1 MKRAAVILFCFIML
15 SLFGCTVSPKTS
27 LAVLEVNKL
36 PLSDSDL
43 RISELEINQNAGSDL
58 ISRSAMVFE
67 TSAADVDEEYLN
79 LFKKSIGFGECTMT
93 DDDEAMS
100 ITDDKGNFL
109 TVFKASGTITYY
121 STPEGGDTPVD
132 ESSELLSD
140 EEYMRIASDW
150 LSHTGLLTDEYT
162 EKDAVVADNGFVT
175 KTDDDGT
182 EHTYPTFKTVTYPF
196 YDLEGIEVGGVAPRI
211 AVDVTLDGR
220 IKNVVKIQ
228 REYKPLAEYPLQSIE
243 KAIRKLKDGEGVF
256 CVSDNAGQKGII
268 ENVKLAYYNT
278 DVMDDCPYLLP
289 VYIFEGTSEGS
300 QFTAMVYALE
310 EDCYTVTGGT
320 T

>member
-1 MKRAAVILFCFIML
+1 MNVK
-15 SLFGCTVSPKTS
+15 K
-27 LAVLEVNKL
+27 K
-36 PLSDSDL
+36 
-43 RISELEINQNAGSDL
+43 
-58 ISRSAMVFE
+58 SAFVFE
-67 TSAADVDEEYLN
+67 TAAVNIDEEYVN
-79 LFKKSIGFGECTMT
+79 LIEKNIGFGKCTIT
-93 DDDEAMS
+93 DNDKTMC
-100 ITDDKGNFL
+100 ILDDKGNSIM
-109 TVFKASGTITYY
+109 VFKASGSMTY
-121 STPEGGDTPVD
+121 SAPDEGDMLFNEAASPF
-132 ESSELLSD
+132 SD
-140 EEYMRIASDW
+140 EEYKRIADDW

-196 YDLEGIEVGGVAPRI
+196 HDLEGIEVGGVAPRI

-243 KAIRKLKDGEGVF
+243 KAIQKLKDGEGVF
-256 CVSDNAGQKGII
+256 YVSDNAGQKGII